1 MKRRFIP
8 VRRFFPTPPLSSF
21 VAAAGRQGV
30 DPNQGKDGSR
40 SSLDNNEWFFFP
52 FYFATAQPLARTFLR
67 NTDIYSDG
75 YCQYLFPWK
84 TTKRRRENVS
94 WSKTK
99 EKDNELRLT
108 PCVIQKEKVNKK
120 KTVAEREKYP
130 KSQPV
135 DCAAATNMALTPVA
149 YSWIPSSF
157 FADHRPDPSQFFLPL
172 VAVALFGRL
181 MGRQWRTGPLTSTTQ
196 TSSCSMC
203 TNRIFR
209 EKHCVH
215 SGNTWNRDRVD
226 ATQRE

>member
-1 MKRRFIP
+1 MAAA
-8 VRRFFPTPPLSSF
+8 PLSIITNDF
-21 VAAAGRQGV
+21 FYLFI
-30 DPNQGKDGSR
+30 
-40 SSLDNNEWFFFP
+40 SLLHNHSH
-52 FYFATAQPLARTFLR
+52 ALSFLR
-67 NTDIYSDG
+67 NTDIFGRLLSIHSM
-75 YCQYLFPWK
+75 
-84 TTKRRRENVS
+84 END
-94 WSKTK
+94 K
-99 EKDNELRLT
+99 EKTRKRQL
-108 PCVIQKEKVNKK
+108 KENKGIKVNTVCNTKGKGKQKK

-181 MGRQWRTGPLTSTTQ
+181 MGRQYRTGPLTSTTQ

-215 SGNTWNRDRVD
+215 SGNT
-226 ATQRE
+226 